1 MSCGLDTIKQDRAQ
15 LRKGKTH
22 HSLAGEWLPLNDV
35 VPRIT
40 GCDVGKAVNGTVLR
54 IILHFGDEG
63 DPNDFCTRYLV
74 DRLLFG

>member
-1 MSCGLDTIKQDRAQ
+1 VDIVKQDLAQ
-15 LRKGKTH
+15 LRKRKTH

-35 VPRIT
+35 VARIT

-54 IILHFGDEG
+54 IIFGDEG
-63 DPNDFCTRYLV
+63 DPNDFCTRDLV